1 MILRPK
7 LLRNAPMAVSSAGPV
22 ALATPVP
29 TWLRAAAAAPQSLED
44 AAFAAAAALTT
55 LDAVVRREEKGAGAP
70 PLPVIRSP
78 SLTDLQRPAGAD
90 QKPAFPV
97 ARPKV
102 RITRNHT
109 ICR

>member
-1 MILRPK
+1 
-7 LLRNAPMAVSSAGPV
+7 
-22 ALATPVP
+22 VP

-44 AAFAAAAALTT
+44 AAIAAAAALTT